1 MSINPPITITT
12 TDRFDAKIRKLGKR
26 YRSIRLDI
34 LPLIEQLES
43 GKLPGDQIPGVEY
56 TLFKVRVRNNNIQ
69 KGKSGGYRV
78 VYYLKTEERI
88 MLVTI
93 YSKSDESDVTIA
105 ELRGILTNAEKKL
118 SESDDIPE

>member
-43 GKLPGDQIPGVEY
+43 GKLPGDQIPGIEY

>member
-1 MSINPPITITT
+1 MSINPPITVTT

-43 GKLPGDQIPGVEY
+43 GELPGDQIPGIEY
-56 TLFKVRVRNNNIQ
+56 TLFKVRVRNSNIQ

-118 SESDDIPE
+118 SESEDIPE